1 METNDTRYYQDRA
14 LRERELAR
22 TAVSDSVARIH
33 IEMAEHYEK
42 IVVGD
47 PAARLPSA
55 RFGGR

>member
-1 METNDTRYYQDRA
+1 MEINDTSYYQERA

-22 TAVSDSVARIH
+22 TAVSASVARIH

-42 IVVGD
+42 IVVNG
-47 PAARLPSA
+47 PAARRFGV